1 MNVLEVKSIEKK
13 YKSFSLG
20 PVSLALPVGTVLGLI
35 GRNGSGKTTTLKAI
49 LNMINLDGGSISIFG
64 MDHRKEEQKIKQRI
78 GFVPDECSLPPT
90 LSARQIEN
98 FLSPLFPQWDTK
110 WYSELLERFAIP
122 DGQRIKEFSKGM
134 KMKLM
139 LACALAHTPDLLILD
154 ESTSGLDPVVRSEIL
169 DLLREYLMEGERG
182 IILSSHITSDLEKTA
197 DYIAF
202 IDQGKIRLSLSIDN
216 FQSDY
221 GIVKCS
227 RADLEKLDSSIVIAR
242 SANAFGSSALVR
254 DRRTA
259 RQLLPNAI
267 TERAS
272 LDDIMLYLTKGE
284 EK

>member
-227 RADLEKLDSSIVIAR
+227 RADLEKLDSSIAIAR

-259 RQLLPNAI
+259 RQLLPNAV